1 MMKIKRVLLIV
12 VAVFIISFLLFDL
25 RVNIFASNNVEGKIY
40 CSATLD
46 EKFDDQSII
55 LTLSNAESLLF
66 KDYSTSDFSDINC
79 VEVEEL
85 TENTTEIVK
94 AQLVAEQ
101 SKNWSKLEN
110 RIENNMLIDTD
121 SFHRILCLTLNIK
134 SKQNVLDKIKLLE
147 NRSEIIVAEPDYI
160 ETLNLIS
167 NDPYNT
173 VSSQWGLNYAYG
185 INASQAWNITTG
197 NNRVLVGVIDS
208 GIDGKHPDLINNINE
223 DLHRDYVDT
232 PIFSK
237 VREVSKENLKD
248 PDGHG
253 THVAG
258 IIGAQGN
265 NNIGISGVVWN
276 VSLVSLRVFNADG
289 QGKHSYLS
297 RAIDFATEKQIPILN
312 YSGSGTQ
319 NNSNVR
325 KSIENY
331 PGLFVCAAGNDDQ
344 DNDVNDCYPANYN
357 FDNLITVGAIKR
369 NGKRPDVSDW
379 GYYKG
384 KPQGSNYGK
393 TKVDIF
399 APGDSILST
408 YPTDLYDATK
418 DIAEGYMLMS
428 GTSMTTPFVTGV
440 AALMLSANPNL
451 TPQQLKFTIM
461 NNATK
466 YSSLDNL
473 CVTGGRLDAFKSV
486 SAATFS
492 TSTVGDNIK
501 INGFISQYYMT
512 NITILEIPK
521 SFAQL
526 SSEYGMPIQEIHIIG
541 NSAFK
546 GMNKLKSIILPNSII
561 SIDSNAFEGCSYLQS
576 VTLSNNMIAIGS
588 SAFKGCTSLA
598 RITIPNTVTNIDS
611 SSFENCTS
619 LENATL
625 SNSLT
630 SVGASV
636 FKGCTSLKEITI
648 PNSVTNIDSNAF
660 ENCTSLESVTLSN
673 SLTSI
678 GTSVFKGCTS
688 LKGITIPNTVTNI
701 DSNAFEGCT
710 SLENII
716 LPNRLH
722 AIGTQAFKDCTR
734 LSSIIFP
741 SSVQYIDD
749 EAFKNCSALSL
760 VTVNR
765 EISDI
770 TNLGENV
777 FEGTRANL
785 QIIVPTNRIVEYKNK
800 VYWSSYRNKIIP
812 SDQYSELT
820 LNCECNL
827 SNIVNLN
834 QSYNK
839 LYKLNINCSKAY
851 KFNVTSTIDVNI
863 IVYDINMNVLSNSCN
878 IATPFLSCG
887 TYYISLEFV
896 DPNGAGSFEMLTSLR
911 WTSADI
917 QLLSGVNEIK
927 NSMHLNNENV
937 YHCKYYYNNNQ
948 GAGFYKISLNTG
960 SNIAYPEGTMKIYS
974 DSSRTTILNRY
985 GTTGINK
992 QAITDSNENE
1002 IYLYLPEGRS
1012 YIDIVLPLTTYSSI
1026 SLTIEQV
1033 ESNNLNYLNT
1043 LSSTCLDEIF
1053 ANKTLPIY
1061 FEEVIISHRS
1071 TIQLD
1076 IMTNGTITDNIP
1088 VYIMSKEKENGYDIG
1103 VEIYRLKLKL
1113 RDYITKSD
1121 RGPVFTTILDP
1132 GTYYIGYIGN
1142 NNNVSINLVVKRLV
1156 NQELNINGTLV
1167 ADPANDL
1174 GFIAGSE
1181 VTLNGGSFRGNTI
1194 TEGFTRHLYLMVENV
1209 LEEPMSRLEYDWYSS
1224 NENVAKV
1231 TAYGTVLALN
1241 VNADTDVTIYAVQ
1254 KDEPSRVY
1262 RTTFT
1267 IKKETETD
1275 PILISCEMSYSY
1287 AQENGRYTLELDF
1300 SNSPY
1305 PMIQYYNWSIDVPNQ
1320 ENNISVSMNYFG
1332 VITSSGIGYVVL
1344 TGVYTINPRVTITIT
1359 LTITE

>member
-1 MMKIKRVLLIV
+1 MNSMNTIENIADRNELIND
-12 VAVFIISFLLFDL
+12 I
-25 RVNIFASNNVEGKIY
+25 RYQASLWNSIQMHDGSGTLIYFYEVGIGENSRPGKINGKKVI
-40 CSATLD
+40 
-46 EKFDDQSII
+46 EI
-55 LTLSNAESLLF
+55 LR
-66 KDYSTSDFSDINC
+66 KDGDYSGEFSSWDLQI
-79 VEVEEL
+79 
-85 TENTTEIVK
+85 
-94 AQLVAEQ
+94 
-101 SKNWSKLEN
+101 
-110 RIENNMLIDTD
+110 RI
-121 SFHRILCLTLNIK
+121 
-134 SKQNVLDKIKLLE
+134 
-147 NRSEIIVAEPDYI
+147 DY
-160 ETLNLIS
+160 
-167 NDPYNT
+167 P
-173 VSSQWGLNYAYG
+173 G
-185 INASQAWNITTG
+185 
-197 NNRVLVGVIDS
+197 R
-208 GIDGKHPDLINNINE
+208 H
-223 DLHRDYVDT
+223 VDT
-232 PIFSK
+232 PLH
-237 VREVSKENLKD
+237 EM
-248 PDGHG
+248 GHVLGLDDLDDEDNGIPKG
-253 THVAG
+253 THKSIMGYLRGTTRNTIDDAIKYQDIQGVAVLNNIHTEHQYNRYVIKNNKYLNICFYCDKIDSTSSAKSG
-258 IIGAQGN
+258 AQMMQNEENCVHDYQQLVSCGQNHWLKCTKCYKVVKSEFRIGCENQNGSRVIKILEPLNSNTTYIIIPDQIGGLSVTSIGAEAFKGCASLQSIYISDSVK
-265 NNIGISGVVWN
+265 NIDASAFEN
-276 VSLVSLRVFNADG
+276 CYSL
-289 QGKHSYLS
+289 Q
-297 RAIDFATEKQIPILN
+297 
-312 YSGSGTQ
+312 
-319 NNSNVR
+319 
-325 KSIENY
+325 SIT
-331 PGLFVCAAGNDDQ
+331 LF
-344 DNDVNDCYPANYN
+344 Y
-357 FDNLITVGAIKR
+357 
-369 NGKRPDVSDW
+369 
-379 GYYKG
+379 
-384 KPQGSNYGK
+384 
-393 TKVDIF
+393 
-399 APGDSILST
+399 
-408 YPTDLYDATK
+408 
-418 DIAEGYMLMS
+418 
-428 GTSMTTPFVTGV
+428 
-440 AALMLSANPNL
+440 NL
-451 TPQQLKFTIM
+451 T
-461 NNATK
+461 
-466 YSSLDNL
+466 S
-473 CVTGGRLDAFKSV
+473 
-486 SAATFS
+486 
-492 TSTVGDNIK
+492 
-501 INGFISQYYMT
+501 
-512 NITILEIPK
+512 
-521 SFAQL
+521 
-526 SSEYGMPIQEIHIIG
+526 IG

-546 GMNKLKSIILPNSII
+546 GCASLQDVYI
-561 SIDSNAFEGCSYLQS
+561 SNNVKYIDTSAFEGCSYLQS
-576 VTLSNNMIAIGS
+576 IRLSNSLIAIGS
-588 SAFKGCTSLA
+588 SAFKGCASLQ
-598 RITIPNTVTNIDS
+598 TIYMFDSVTNIDTS
-611 SSFENCTS
+611 AFEGCS
-619 LENATL
+619 YLKSVTL
-625 SNSLT
+625 SNNLIAIGS
-630 SVGASV
+630 SA
-636 FKGCTSLKEITI
+636 FKGCASLARITI
-648 PNSVTNIDSNAF
+648 PNSVTNIDPNTFENCTSLESATLSNSLTSIGTSVFKDCHKLTSITIPDTVTNFDPNAF

-701 DSNAFEGCT
+701 DSNAFECCT
-710 SLENII
+710 RLKEVI
-716 LPNRLH
+716 LSNTLH

-777 FEGTRANL
+777 FEGTRTNL
-785 QIIVPTNRIVEYKNK
+785 QIVVPTNRIAEYKNK

-812 SDQYSELT
+812 SGQYSELT
-820 LNCECNL
+820 LNCESNL

-1002 IYLYLPEGRS
+1002 LYLYLPEGRS

-1103 VEIYRLKLKL
+1103 VEIYRLQLKL
-1113 RDYITKSD
+1113 RNYITKSD
-1121 RGPVFTTILDP
+1121 RCPVFTTILDP

-1167 ADPANDL
+1167 ADPTNDL

-1224 NENVAKV
+1224 NENAAKV

-1241 VNADTDVTIYAVQ
+1241 VNADIDVTIYAVQ

-1275 PILISCEMSYSY
+1275 PIFISCEMSYSY
-1287 AQENGRYTLELDF
+1287 AQENGNYTLELDF

>member
-1 MMKIKRVLLIV
+1 MCKELGGLDHYVVGYGYQDYTYTDGSGTYSGYNVHTGWDSPSRIWINESWCYSYTTLNLKHEHNYNIV
-12 VAVFIISFLLFDL
+12 ADNIINNDQVEFRCEECGHRKAEDL
-25 RVNIFASNNVEGKIY
+25 Y
-40 CSATLD
+40 
-46 EKFDDQSII
+46 
-55 LTLSNAESLLF
+55 TLSGNTIVSINYPLPENVVIPNSVNGTTVTSIGNSLF
-66 KDYSTSDFSDINC
+66 KDNKNLKN
-79 VEVEEL
+79 L
-85 TENTTEIVK
+85 T
-94 AQLVAEQ
+94 
-101 SKNWSKLEN
+101 
-110 RIENNMLIDTD
+110 
-121 SFHRILCLTLNIK
+121 
-134 SKQNVLDKIKLLE
+134 
-147 NRSEIIVAEPDYI
+147 
-160 ETLNLIS
+160 IS
-167 NDPYNT
+167 NEIQYIDP
-173 VSSQWGLNYAYG
+173 S
-185 INASQAWNITTG
+185 
-197 NNRVLVGVIDS
+197 
-208 GIDGKHPDLINNINE
+208 
-223 DLHRDYVDT
+223 
-232 PIFSK
+232 
-237 VREVSKENLKD
+237 
-248 PDGHG
+248 
-253 THVAG
+253 
-258 IIGAQGN
+258 
-265 NNIGISGVVWN
+265 
-276 VSLVSLRVFNADG
+276 
-289 QGKHSYLS
+289 
-297 RAIDFATEKQIPILN
+297 
-312 YSGSGTQ
+312 
-319 NNSNVR
+319 
-325 KSIENY
+325 
-331 PGLFVCAAGNDDQ
+331 
-344 DNDVNDCYPANYN
+344 
-357 FDNLITVGAIKR
+357 
-369 NGKRPDVSDW
+369 
-379 GYYKG
+379 
-384 KPQGSNYGK
+384 
-393 TKVDIF
+393 
-399 APGDSILST
+399 
-408 YPTDLYDATK
+408 
-418 DIAEGYMLMS
+418 
-428 GTSMTTPFVTGV
+428 
-440 AALMLSANPNL
+440 
-451 TPQQLKFTIM
+451 
-461 NNATK
+461 
-466 YSSLDNL
+466 
-473 CVTGGRLDAFKSV
+473 
-486 SAATFS
+486 
-492 TSTVGDNIK
+492 
-501 INGFISQYYMT
+501 
-512 NITILEIPK
+512 
-521 SFAQL
+521 
-526 SSEYGMPIQEIHIIG
+526 
-541 NSAFK
+541 
-546 GMNKLKSIILPNSII
+546 
-561 SIDSNAFEGCSYLQS
+561 AFEGCTNLQN
-576 VTLSNNMIAIGS
+576 VVLSNELTSIGNS
-588 SAFKGCTSLA
+588 VFKGCTSLSMIDIPSSVRYIDPNA
-598 RITIPNTVTNIDS
+598 FENCTSLQRIYFSGRLISIGDSAFRGCTKLTNMTIPCTVKYINSNAFENCTSLQSVVLLTGLISMGTSAFKGCNKLTSITIPNTVTNID
-611 SSFENCTS
+611 
-619 LENATL
+619 
-625 SNSLT
+625 
-630 SVGASV
+630 
-636 FKGCTSLKEITI
+636 
-648 PNSVTNIDSNAF
+648 PNAF

-688 LKGITIPNTVTNI
+688 LSGITIPNSVTNI

-710 SLENII
+710 RLKEVTLSNT
-716 LPNRLH
+716 LH
-722 AIGTQAFKDCTR
+722 AIGTQAFKGCTR

-749 EAFKNCSALSL
+749 ESFKNCSALSL

-785 QIIVPTNRIVEYKNK
+785 QIVVPTNRIAEYKNK
-800 VYWSSYRNKIIP
+800 VYWSSYRNKITP
-812 SDQYSELT
+812 SNQYSELT
-820 LNCECNL
+820 LNCESNL

-839 LYKLNINCSKAY
+839 LYKLNVNCSKAY

-896 DPNGAGSFEMLTSLR
+896 EPNGAGSFEMLKSLR

-992 QAITDSNENE
+992 QAIIDSNENE

-1053 ANKTLPIY
+1053 VNKTLPIY

-1142 NNNVSINLVVKRLV
+1142 NNNVSINLAVKRLV
-1156 NQELNINGTLV
+1156 NQDLNINGTLV

-1209 LEEPMSRLEYDWYSS
+1209 LEEPISRLEYDWYSS

-1287 AQENGRYTLELDF
+1287 AQENGNYTLELDF

-1305 PMIQYYNWSIDVPNQ
+1305 PMIQYYNWSIDVPSQ

-1359 LTITE
+1359 LTINE

>member
-1 MMKIKRVLLIV
+1 MRNIKKII
-12 VAVFIISFLLFDL
+12 AFILFITSITFSFLTLTFRNNKINASSNNEVSLNPDKYQIADEIGYLYNFDDSPDYIYIDFIDNAGYAIFSETTLEILEYSENCSFPFEGIKEKKYYGGPYQYYVKINNEFKNIITSEVLKISNEVIKNISTFSRSIFNTNFKNDLNELSDAKERISTIFSVNINNDSLSLNSTENTLLSPPLDLENWINPTADATYIDNVEYFMTPRQSPRHGDNNGESCTTIAIQLLLSYNNYYNDRRIIDPQYLFGNLKNTSSNLFDRNNYENPNQSLYACSNPNTITSEIIGSNQTFHDYLYSKNITGFLYDAKTNLGNYLNERGIDYDIECETETTLPFGLGEFKTINPEKITSKIDEGKPVVLSTSDNLNGTTNDRIKVNHFVIAYGYQTLSPYTSSGNNNSYLGYIVHMGWDPLGVDNLNNVWTNSDWFYSYLSIDINHVHNHNIITTHIVNGNKIEL
-25 RVNIFASNNVEGKIY
+25 RCSCGHRTTDDLFIASNN
-40 CSATLD
+40 T
-46 EKFDDQSII
+46 
-55 LTLSNAESLLF
+55 
-66 KDYSTSDFSDINC
+66 
-79 VEVEEL
+79 
-85 TENTTEIVK
+85 
-94 AQLVAEQ
+94 
-101 SKNWSKLEN
+101 
-110 RIENNMLIDTD
+110 
-121 SFHRILCLTLNIK
+121 
-134 SKQNVLDKIKLLE
+134 
-147 NRSEIIVAEPDYI
+147 
-160 ETLNLIS
+160 
-167 NDPYNT
+167 
-173 VSSQWGLNYAYG
+173 
-185 INASQAWNITTG
+185 
-197 NNRVLVGVIDS
+197 
-208 GIDGKHPDLINNINE
+208 
-223 DLHRDYVDT
+223 
-232 PIFSK
+232 
-237 VREVSKENLKD
+237 
-248 PDGHG
+248 
-253 THVAG
+253 
-258 IIGAQGN
+258 IIGSKYAIYGEI
-265 NNIGISGVVWN
+265 NI
-276 VSLVSLRVFNADG
+276 
-289 QGKHSYLS
+289 
-297 RAIDFATEKQIPILN
+297 
-312 YSGSGTQ
+312 
-319 NNSNVR
+319 
-325 KSIENY
+325 
-331 PGLFVCAAGNDDQ
+331 
-344 DNDVNDCYPANYN
+344 
-357 FDNLITVGAIKR
+357 
-369 NGKRPDVSDW
+369 
-379 GYYKG
+379 
-384 KPQGSNYGK
+384 
-393 TKVDIF
+393 
-399 APGDSILST
+399 
-408 YPTDLYDATK
+408 PT
-418 DIAEGYMLMS
+418 
-428 GTSMTTPFVTGV
+428 
-440 AALMLSANPNL
+440 
-451 TPQQLKFTIM
+451 
-461 NNATK
+461 
-466 YSSLDNL
+466 
-473 CVTGGRLDAFKSV
+473 
-486 SAATFS
+486 
-492 TSTVGDNIK
+492 K
-501 INGFISQYYMT
+501 INGI
-512 NITILEIPK
+512 EI
-521 SFAQL
+521 QR
-526 SSEYGMPIQEIHIIG
+526 IG
-541 NSAFK
+541 ESAFRNCV
-546 GMNKLKSIILPNSII
+546 GITDVDIPNSVKY
-561 SIDSNAFEGCSYLQS
+561 IDSNAFEGCSYLQS

-598 RITIPNTVTNIDS
+598 RITIPNSVTNIDS
-611 SSFENCTS
+611 NAFDGCTS
-619 LENATL
+619 LKNVNL
-625 SNSLT
+625 PNKLKSIGT
-630 SVGASV
+630 SI

-648 PNSVTNIDSNAF
+648 PNSI
-660 ENCTSLESVTLSN
+660 
-673 SLTSI
+673 
-678 GTSVFKGCTS
+678 
-688 LKGITIPNTVTNI
+688 TNI

-710 SLENII
+710 RLKEVI
-716 LPNRLH
+716 LSNTLH

-777 FEGTRANL
+777 FEGTHTNL
-785 QIIVPTNRIVEYKNK
+785 QIVVPTNRIAEYKNK

-812 SDQYSELT
+812 SGQYSELT
-820 LNCECNL
+820 LNCESNL

-839 LYKLNINCSKAY
+839 LYKLNVNCSKAY

-1012 YIDIVLPLTTYSSI
+1012 YIDIALPLTTYSSI

-1053 ANKTLPIY
+1053 VNKTLPIY

-1132 GTYYIGYIGN
+1132 RTYYIGYTGN
-1142 NNNVSINLVVKRLV
+1142 NNNVSINLVIKRLV

-1174 GFIAGSE
+1174 GFIAGNE

-1224 NENVAKV
+1224 NENAAKV

-1254 KDEPSRVY
+1254 KDDPSRVY
-1262 RTTFT
+1262 LKTFT

-1275 PILISCEMSYSY
+1275 PIFISCEMSYSY
-1287 AQENGRYTLELDF
+1287 AQENGNYTLELDF
-1300 SNSPY
+1300 SNSPFPY
-1305 PMIQYYNWSIDVPNQ
+1305 LAYYDYSIEDND
-1320 ENNISVSMNYFG
+1320 NIGAAIVGFGFMYSNRPGTVEITLNYR
-1332 VITSSGIGYVVL
+1332 L
-1344 TGVYTINPRVTITIT
+1344 NRRVFIYIT

>member
-1 MMKIKRVLLIV
+1 MNKNKKIYLFVVIVLANFVLLANLKYKYKEKGNSGICDL
-12 VAVFIISFLLFDL
+12 IISNTDKLNYYNSSGNKLFVESDIPNGY
-25 RVNIFASNNVEGKIY
+25 VGNNYYEDFCEKEYAITNTGLTIKTTCEG
-40 CSATLD
+40 
-46 EKFDDQSII
+46 
-55 LTLSNAESLLF
+55 LSNHGPGRELGYNSTFLSNGCNCYRRSG
-66 KDYSTSDFSDINC
+66 YS
-79 VEVEEL
+79 
-85 TENTTEIVK
+85 
-94 AQLVAEQ
+94 
-101 SKNWSKLEN
+101 
-110 RIENNMLIDTD
+110 
-121 SFHRILCLTLNIK
+121 
-134 SKQNVLDKIKLLE
+134 
-147 NRSEIIVAEPDYI
+147 Y
-160 ETLNLIS
+160 
-167 NDPYNT
+167 
-173 VSSQWGLNYAYG
+173 
-185 INASQAWNITTG
+185 
-197 NNRVLVGVIDS
+197 
-208 GIDGKHPDLINNINE
+208 
-223 DLHRDYVDT
+223 
-232 PIFSK
+232 
-237 VREVSKENLKD
+237 
-248 PDGHG
+248 
-253 THVAG
+253 
-258 IIGAQGN
+258 
-265 NNIGISGVVWN
+265 
-276 VSLVSLRVFNADG
+276 
-289 QGKHSYLS
+289 
-297 RAIDFATEKQIPILN
+297 
-312 YSGSGTQ
+312 
-319 NNSNVR
+319 
-325 KSIENY
+325 
-331 PGLFVCAAGNDDQ
+331 
-344 DNDVNDCYPANYN
+344 
-357 FDNLITVGAIKR
+357 
-369 NGKRPDVSDW
+369 
-379 GYYKG
+379 
-384 KPQGSNYGK
+384 GSNYLPYYINTEGFTTNEINEIERQANLWNQAIMHDGTGQIVNLYRVYNTDNISGRPVLQIYRINDDGGGLFTPTLSSPK
-393 TKVDIF
+393 IEIFNSANNDTPLHEFGHYLGLRDTDKVDNV
-399 APGDSILST
+399 S
-408 YPTDLYDATK
+408 Y
-418 DIAEGYMLMS
+418 
-428 GTSMTTPFVTGV
+428 GTH
-440 AALMLSANPNL
+440 
-451 TPQQLKFTIM
+451 KTIM
-461 NNATK
+461 GYDRYNYDIKSIDTAIQYQDIQGIAIANSSHTHSFTRYAVSDSKRVYICFYCDAYTVPTTTNISNSYELVNSNNCIHNYEKIVSHGNRYWLKCINCYKVVESEFDIECENQNGLYTLK
-466 YSSLDNL
+466 IIGLLDKN
-473 CVTGGRLDAFKSV
+473 VTSIAIPSEIGGQSVTSIGSEAFKDCKSLLNVYISSSV
-486 SAATFS
+486 RN
-492 TSTVGDNIK
+492 VD
-501 INGFISQYYMT
+501 
-512 NITILEIPK
+512 
-521 SFAQL
+521 
-526 SSEYGMPIQEIHIIG
+526 IG
-541 NSAFK
+541 
-546 GMNKLKSIILPNSII
+546 
-561 SIDSNAFEGCSYLQS
+561 AFEGCTNLRS
-576 VTLSNNMIAIGS
+576 VVLSNELTSIGNSVFKGCTSLNMIDIPNSVRYIDPNAFENCTSLQRVYFFDRLISIGT
-588 SAFKGCTSLA
+588 SAFKGCTSLDRLSIPNSVTNIDSNA
-598 RITIPNTVTNIDS
+598 FENCISLESVTLSNSLTSIGTSVFKDCHKLTSITIPNTVTNFDPNA
-611 SSFENCTS
+611 FENCTS
-619 LENATL
+619 LESVTL
-625 SNSLT
+625 PNSLISIGT
-630 SVGASV
+630 SV

-660 ENCTSLESVTLSN
+660 EGCTRLKEVILSN
-673 SLTSI
+673 T
-678 GTSVFKGCTS
+678 
-688 LKGITIPNTVTNI
+688 
-701 DSNAFEGCT
+701 
-710 SLENII
+710 
-716 LPNRLH
+716 LH

-785 QIIVPTNRIVEYKNK
+785 QIVVPTNRIAEYKNK
-800 VYWSSYRNKIIP
+800 VYWSSYRNKITP
-812 SDQYSELT
+812 SGQYSELT
-820 LNCECNL
+820 LNCESNL

-839 LYKLNINCSKAY
+839 LYKLNANCSKAY

-896 DPNGAGSFEMLTSLR
+896 DPNGAGNFEMLTSLR

-917 QLLSGVNEIK
+917 QLLSGANEIK

-960 SNIAYPEGTMKIYS
+960 SNIAYPDGTMKIYS
-974 DSSRTTILNRY
+974 DPSRTTILNRY

-1142 NNNVSINLVVKRLV
+1142 NNNVSINLVIKRLV
-1156 NQELNINGTLV
+1156 NQDLNINGTLV

-1209 LEEPMSRLEYDWYSS
+1209 LEEPISRLEYDWYSS

-1231 TAYGTVLALN
+1231 TAYGTVLAMN

-1287 AQENGRYTLELDF
+1287 AQENGNYTLELDF

-1344 TGVYTINPRVTITIT
+1344 TGVYTINPRVTITIN

>member
-1 MMKIKRVLLIV
+1 MNKNYGISVILKKIIAGACILIIGI
-12 VAVFIISFLLFDL
+12 AILSF
-25 RVNIFASNNVEGKIY
+25 NNVIVNASKVNNELIINEKTSKESYLSVFYSDGTMGMIVDETSTNDELS
-40 CSATLD
+40 SATLSY
-46 EKFDDQSII
+46 ENLNKKLVMSSGKPDDQSIVVVF
-55 LTLSNAESLLF
+55 LGEGFTTEEQELFLNKVEEAANYMVTVEPFNYF
-66 KDYSTSDFSDINC
+66 KDY
-79 VEVEEL
+79 L
-85 TENTTEIVK
+85 TVYAVHCI
-94 AQLVAEQ
+94 
-101 SKNWSKLEN
+101 SKESG
-110 RIENNMLIDTD
+110 
-121 SFHRILCLTLNIK
+121 
-134 SKQNVLDKIKLLE
+134 
-147 NRSEIIVAEPDYI
+147 
-160 ETLNLIS
+160 IS
-167 NDPYNT
+167 
-173 VSSQWGLNYAYG
+173 GE
-185 INASQAWNITTG
+185 
-197 NNRVLVGVIDS
+197 
-208 GIDGKHPDLINNINE
+208 IDGKFACYDSAGNPATNKCTPNNGTFRCSHGKDTFFNAYYAW
-223 DLHRDYVDT
+223 RDSAKRVILEMASSDRNKARNIALAASSST
-232 PIFSK
+232 NMVQIIANSAM
-237 VREVSKENLKD
+237 
-248 PDGHG
+248 DGG
-253 THVAG
+253 TAQVAG
-258 IIGAQGN
+258 NNQALGVALTSINTSSEDSSWKSVIMHEFGHSFGGLGDEYWNGIIPSEYPNITKNSDPNTVKWKQWIGYNNVGIYPFSESELDDDSDQTKEIWYRPHQNCLMRYINRPFCSVCQHELIFKLSNIIGLQLFN
-265 NNIGISGVVWN
+265 TTNIEEKYIS
-276 VSLVSLRVFNADG
+276 
-289 QGKHSYLS
+289 
-297 RAIDFATEKQIPILN
+297 IDRLN
-312 YSGSGTQ
+312 
-319 NNSNVR
+319 
-325 KSIENY
+325 
-331 PGLFVCAAGNDDQ
+331 LD
-344 DNDVNDCYPANYN
+344 
-357 FDNLITVGAIKR
+357 
-369 NGKRPDVSDW
+369 
-379 GYYKG
+379 
-384 KPQGSNYGK
+384 
-393 TKVDIF
+393 
-399 APGDSILST
+399 
-408 YPTDLYDATK
+408 
-418 DIAEGYMLMS
+418 
-428 GTSMTTPFVTGV
+428 VTG
-440 AALMLSANPNL
+440 
-451 TPQQLKFTIM
+451 KFDIP
-461 NNATK
+461 
-466 YSSLDNL
+466 
-473 CVTGGRLDAFKSV
+473 SV
-486 SAATFS
+486 
-492 TSTVGDNIK
+492 
-501 INGFISQYYMT
+501 INGRIVS
-512 NITILEIPK
+512 
-521 SFAQL
+521 
-526 SSEYGMPIQEIHIIG
+526 IIG

-546 GMNKLKSIILPNSII
+546 ECKKITSVTIPS
-561 SIDSNAFEGCSYLQS
+561 SVKYIDPSAFEGCTNLQS
-576 VTLSNNMIAIGS
+576 VVLSNELTSIGNSVFKGCTSLSMIDIPSSVKYIDPNAFENCTSLQRVYFFGKLISIGT
-588 SAFKGCTSLA
+588 SAFKGCTSLDSLS
-598 RITIPNTVTNIDS
+598 IPNSVTNIDS
-611 SSFENCTS
+611 SAFENCTS
-619 LENATL
+619 LESVTL

-630 SVGASV
+630 SIGASA
-636 FKGCTSLKEITI
+636 FKGCRKLTSITI
-648 PNSVTNIDSNAF
+648 PNCVTNIDSNAF

-678 GTSVFKGCTS
+678 GNSVFKGCTS

-710 SLENII
+710 SLESII
-716 LPNRLH
+716 LPNRLY
-722 AIGTQAFKDCTR
+722 AIGTQTFKDCTR

-785 QIIVPTNRIVEYKNK
+785 QIVVPTNRIVEYKNK

-812 SDQYSELT
+812 SGQYSELT
-820 LNCECNL
+820 LNCESNL

-839 LYKLNINCSKAY
+839 LYKLNVNCSKAY

-896 DPNGAGSFEMLTSLR
+896 DPNGAGSFEMLASLR
-911 WTSADI
+911 WTSVDI
-917 QLLSGVNEIK
+917 QLLSGINEIK

-1053 ANKTLPIY
+1053 VNKTLPIY

-1103 VEIYRLKLKL
+1103 VEIYRLQLKL
-1113 RDYITKSD
+1113 RNYITKSD

-1142 NNNVSINLVVKRLV
+1142 DNNVSINLVVKRLV

-1224 NENVAKV
+1224 NENAAKV

-1241 VNADTDVTIYAVQ
+1241 VNADTDVTIYAVN
-1254 KDEPSRVY
+1254 KDDPSRVY

-1305 PMIQYYNWSIDVPNQ
+1305 PMIQYYNWSIDVPSQ

-1359 LTITE
+1359 LTINE

>member
-1 MMKIKRVLLIV
+1 MSKIYKYLYIVILSLFIATSFKSVSVKADADTEDVEKLIV
-12 VAVFIISFLLFDL
+12 CD
-25 RVNIFASNNVEGKIY
+25 
-40 CSATLD
+40 ATLND
-46 EKFDDQSII
+46 NFLDDTVIIVLKNNISLQFNKYNCDDFNEINCTKVDDLTKYSVELLKNQSI
-55 LTLSNAESLLF
+55 AERTG
-66 KDYSTSDFSDINC
+66 D
-79 VEVEEL
+79 
-85 TENTTEIVK
+85 
-94 AQLVAEQ
+94 
-101 SKNWSKLEN
+101 WSKIAEHK
-110 RIENNMLIDTD
+110 EKNMLIN
-121 SFHRILCLTLNIK
+121 SNKFHRILCLTISNPGK
-134 SKQNVLDKIKLLE
+134 ENVLKAIRKLE
-147 NRSEIIVAEPDYI
+147 KRNDIYYAEPNYI
-160 ETLNLIS
+160 ENINATA
-167 NDPYNT
+167 NDTYFST
-173 VSSQWGLNYAYG
+173 RQWGLNGTYG
-185 INASQAWNITTG
+185 INVTKAWNYTTG
-197 NNRVLVGVIDS
+197 NPNILVGVIDS
-208 GIDGKHPDLINNINE
+208 GIDGQHPDLINVIND
-223 DLHRDYVDT
+223 DLHRDYVDV
-232 PIFSK
+232 PISGDAI
-237 VREVSKENLKD
+237 EVNKEDLKD
-248 PDGHG
+248 PNGHG

-265 NNIGISGVVWN
+265 NSIGISGVAQN
-276 VSLVSLRVFNADG
+276 IRLVSLRVMDENGYGANEDV
-289 QGKHSYLS
+289 KK
-297 RAIDFATEKQIPILN
+297 AVDFATREAIPILN
-312 YSGSGTQ
+312 FSGGGTE
-319 NNSNVR
+319 NH
-325 KSIENY
+325 KDLKIAIENY
-331 PGLFVCAAGNDDQ
+331 PGLFVCAAGNADQ
-344 DNDVNDCYPANYN
+344 DNDVNEYYPGNYN

-379 GYYKG
+379 RYYKG

-408 YPTDLYDATK
+408 YPTNLYDATK
-418 DIAEGYMLMS
+418 DIAVGYKLKS
-428 GTSMTTPFVTGV
+428 GTSMATPFVAGV

-473 CVTGGRLDAFKSV
+473 CVTGGRLDAFKSICAV
-486 SAATFS
+486 VFS
-492 TSTVGDNIK
+492 TFINNDKFT
-501 INGFISQYYMT
+501 INGMANGNFINSLKELTIPDSFAPISTEYGISQK
-512 NITILEIPK
+512 EIF
-521 SFAQL
+521 SVG
-526 SSEYGMPIQEIHIIG
+526 S
-541 NSAFK
+541 SAFK
-546 GMNKLKSIILPNSII
+546 NYKNLEQIIMDNSITN
-561 SIDSNAFEGCSYLQS
+561 IDSNAFEGCTSLES
-576 VTLSNNMIAIGS
+576 VTLSNSLTSIGT
-588 SAFKGCTSLA
+588 SAFKGCTSL
-598 RITIPNTVTNIDS
+598 
-611 SSFENCTS
+611 
-619 LENATL
+619 
-625 SNSLT
+625 
-630 SVGASV
+630 
-636 FKGCTSLKEITI
+636 KGITI
-648 PNSVTNIDSNAF
+648 PNSVTNIDPNAFENCTSLESATLSNSLTSIGTSVFKGCHKLTSITIPDTVTNIDPNAF
-660 ENCTSLESVTLSN
+660 ENCTSLESVALSN

-688 LKGITIPNTVTNI
+688 LKGINIPNTVTNI

-710 SLENII
+710 RLKEVI
-716 LPNRLH
+716 LSNTLH

-777 FEGTRANL
+777 FEGTHTNL
-785 QIIVPTNRIVEYKNK
+785 QIIVPTNRIAEYKNK
-800 VYWSSYRNKIIP
+800 VYWSSYRNKITP
-812 SDQYSELT
+812 SGQYSELT
-820 LNCECNL
+820 LNCESNL

-839 LYKLNINCSKAY
+839 LYKLNVNCSKAY

-917 QLLSGVNEIK
+917 QLLSGINEIK

-960 SNIAYPEGTMKIYS
+960 SNIAYPDGTMKIYS

-1053 ANKTLPIY
+1053 VNKTLPIY

-1132 GTYYIGYIGN
+1132 GTYYIGYTGN

-1231 TAYGTVLALN
+1231 TAYGTVLAMN

-1305 PMIQYYNWSIDVPNQ
+1305 PMIQYYNWSIDVPSQ